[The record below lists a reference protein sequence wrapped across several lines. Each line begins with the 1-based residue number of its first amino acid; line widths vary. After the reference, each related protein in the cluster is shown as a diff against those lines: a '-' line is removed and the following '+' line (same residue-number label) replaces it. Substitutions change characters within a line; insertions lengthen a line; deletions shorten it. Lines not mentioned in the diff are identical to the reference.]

1 MENLTKAIFF
11 AIILIEIDFQF
22 LFTDKVMQS
31 NLAVKFL
38 PIFSDE
44 KKVEVSL
51 AEDQAV
57 IKLSTWTEDLGW
69 CGQKT
74 MSLDAEMLDELHRVI
89 SAARIRLNRQKSEKQ
104 EEFEPAKVIEFPSF
118 S

>member
-1 MENLTKAIFF
+1 
-11 AIILIEIDFQF
+11 
-22 LFTDKVMQS
+22 MQT
-31 NLAVKFL
+31 NTATKFL

-51 AEDQAV
+51 ENDQAV

-74 MSLDAEMLDELHRVI
+74 LSLDAEMLDDLHRVI
-89 SAARIRLNRQKSEKQ
+89 ASARYRLNKQQKAETEENSE
-104 EEFEPAKVIEFPSF
+104 AANVIPFPQF

>member
-1 MENLTKAIFF
+1 
-11 AIILIEIDFQF
+11 
-22 LFTDKVMQS
+22 MQS
-31 NLAVKFL
+31 NTAVKFS

-44 KKVEVSL
+44 KKIEVSL
-51 AEDQAV
+51 LEDQAV

-74 MSLDAEMLDELHRVI
+74 LSLDAEMLDDLHSVI
-89 SAARIRLNRQKSEKQ
+89 TAARLKLNRQKA
-104 EEFEPAKVIEFPSF
+104 EERADEEAEISAKSDSAKIIRFPKF

>member
-1 MENLTKAIFF
+1 MK
-11 AIILIEIDFQF
+11 
-22 LFTDKVMQS
+22 S
-31 NLAVKFL
+31 NSAVNFL

-51 AEDQAV
+51 QEDQAV
-57 IKLSTWTEDLGW
+57 IKLSTWTDDLGW

-89 SAARIRLNRQKSEKQ
+89 SAARIRLNRQKSENGN
-104 EEFEPAKVIEFPSF
+104 ETEPARVLEFPRV
-118 S
+118 

>member
-1 MENLTKAIFF
+1 
-11 AIILIEIDFQF
+11 
-22 LFTDKVMQS
+22 MQS
-31 NLAVKFL
+31 NSAVVFS
-38 PIFSDE
+38 PIYTDE

-51 AEDQAV
+51 SDDQAV

-74 MSLDAEMLDELHRVI
+74 LSLDAEMLDDLQRVI
-89 SAARIRLNRQKSEKQ
+89 SAARIKLMRHKAEQTQQNSNENQS
-104 EEFEPAKVIEFPSF
+104 AKILRFPSF

>member
-1 MENLTKAIFF
+1 
-11 AIILIEIDFQF
+11 
-22 LFTDKVMQS
+22 MQS
-31 NLAVKFL
+31 NTAVKFL

-51 AEDQAV
+51 QEDQAV
-57 IKLSTWTEDLGW
+57 IKLSTWTDDLGW

-89 SAARIRLNRQKSEKQ
+89 AAARIRLKREQSETQ
-104 EEFEPAKVIEFPSF
+104 TEADVSKVLEFPRF

>member
-1 MENLTKAIFF
+1 
-11 AIILIEIDFQF
+11 
-22 LFTDKVMQS
+22 MQS
-31 NLAVKFL
+31 NLAVNFL
-38 PIFSDE
+38 PIFTDE

-51 AEDQAV
+51 QDDQAI

-74 MSLDAEMLDELHRVI
+74 MSLDAAMLDELHRVI
-89 SAARIRLNRQKSEKQ
+89 AAARIRLSREKSENQ
-104 EEFEPAKVIEFPSF
+104 EVSENTAARVLEFPKF

>member
-1 MENLTKAIFF
+1 MK
-11 AIILIEIDFQF
+11 
-22 LFTDKVMQS
+22 S

-51 AEDQAV
+51 QDDQAV
-57 IKLSTWTEDLGW
+57 IRLSTWAEDLGW

-74 MSLDAEMLDELHRVI
+74 MSLDVEMLDELHRVI
-89 SAARIRLNRQKSEKQ
+89 SAARIRLNRRKSDDRGEI
-104 EEFEPAKVIEFPSF
+104 EPAKVIGFPQVS
-118 S
+118 

>member
-1 MENLTKAIFF
+1 MST
-11 AIILIEIDFQF
+11 
-22 LFTDKVMQS
+22 
-31 NLAVKFL
+31 NLAIQFL

-51 AEDQAV
+51 HEDQAV
-57 IKLSTWTEDLGW
+57 IKLSTWTEGLGW

-74 MSLDAEMLDELHRVI
+74 LSLDTEMLDELHRVI
-89 SAARIRLNRQKSEKQ
+89 SAARIKLHRQKAEDQ
-104 EEFEPAKVIEFPSF
+104 EEIGKTKVLQFPKF

>member
-1 MENLTKAIFF
+1 
-11 AIILIEIDFQF
+11 
-22 LFTDKVMQS
+22 MQS
-31 NLAVKFL
+31 NLAVNFL
-38 PIFSDE
+38 PIFTDE

-51 AEDQAV
+51 QDDQAV

-74 MSLDAEMLDELHRVI
+74 MSLDAAMLDELHRVI
-89 SAARIRLNRQKSEKQ
+89 AAARIRLCREKGENQ
-104 EEFEPAKVIEFPSF
+104 EAAENTAARVLEFPKF

>member
-1 MENLTKAIFF
+1 MK
-11 AIILIEIDFQF
+11 
-22 LFTDKVMQS
+22 S
-31 NLAVKFL
+31 NTAVNFL

-51 AEDQAV
+51 EEDQA
-57 IKLSTWTEDLGW
+57 ILKLSTWTQDLGW

-89 SAARIRLNRQKSEKQ
+89 AAARIRLSRQKSENG
-104 EEFEPAKVIEFPSF
+104 EEVETARVLEFPRA
-118 S
+118 

>member
-1 MENLTKAIFF
+1 
-11 AIILIEIDFQF
+11 
-22 LFTDKVMQS
+22 MQS
-31 NLAVKFL
+31 NLAVNFL
-38 PIFSDE
+38 PIFTDD

-51 AEDQAV
+51 QDDQAV

-74 MSLDAEMLDELHRVI
+74 LSLDAAMLDELHRVI
-89 SAARIRLNRQKSEKQ
+89 AAARIRLNREKSENQ
-104 EEFEPAKVIEFPSF
+104 AETETATTARVLEFPQF

>member
-1 MENLTKAIFF
+1 
-11 AIILIEIDFQF
+11 
-22 LFTDKVMQS
+22 MQT
-31 NLAVKFL
+31 NTATKFL

-51 AEDQAV
+51 ENDQAV
-57 IKLSTWTEDLGW
+57 LKLSTWVEDLGW

-74 MSLDAEMLDELHRVI
+74 LSLDAEMLDDLHRVI
-89 SAARIRLNRQKSEKQ
+89 ASARYRLNKQKAETEEISE
-104 EEFEPAKVIEFPSF
+104 AANVIHFPQF